1 MKKFLVILMCL
12 VLFCGCNNNEDVSY
26 KTISSNE
33 AEEIINSGKD
43 VIILDVR
50 EEIEYTSGHIL
61 NAINL
66 PLGDIESDFLS
77 KVTDDKEMTILVYC
91 QSGGRSALASDT
103 LAKMGFT
110 DVINIGGISDWQGE
124 IVK

>member
-12 VLFCGCNNNEDVSY
+12 VLFCGCNNNQDVSY